1 MVDGKLVD
9 INDNLSVV
17 GFDGEAFKTPGEI
30 LVTYHVLDRFG
41 KETFRSITISVID
54 GEAEALPDAEGEVRF
69 ISEKYYLMGQ
79 DEGAFTR
86 IPDGIHSRITW
97 TGLRKHF
104 PIQRVKEANGKF
116 CRENGVFQM
125 IKL

>member
-1 MVDGKLVD
+1 MARPLKLR
-9 INDNLSVV
+9 
-17 GFDGEAFKTPGEI
+17 EI

-79 DEGAFTR
+79 DEGGLHGGFLMVYTA
-86 IPDGIHSRITW
+86 
-97 TGLRKHF
+97 GLRGPDYGSIFHY
-104 PIQRVKEANGKF
+104 KE
-116 CRENGVFQM
+116 
-125 IKL
+125 